1 MANPTGEAGDGSL
14 RLDFDRRVKL
24 EFHGSRITSDA
35 GLLAYRELDDALGL
49 SAMAGDVLAD
59 ARTGRNGRHA
69 LVGLLRQSVF
79 GRLAGYEDVND
90 AERLRHDPAMRWIV
104 GGKATS
110 GAAASPSQ
118 MGRFETRWLT
128 GEPNLAALA
137 DLSGQWIDRV
147 HARRPPRGVVLD
159 MDSSVSPTH
168 GDQEMSVWNG
178 HYKCTC
184 YHPLFVFN
192 QFGDLERCA
201 LRPGNVHSVDGWK
214 GVLAPVVARY
224 RGKVARIYFR
234 ADAGFANPD
243 VYEYL
248 EAEGIKYAIRLPANR
263 VLQDRIGYLLKRP
276 VGRPPNHV
284 RRYYANFHYRAASW
298 SKRRRVV
305 AKVEWHPG
313 ELYPRVGFIVTN
325 MARRTDN
332 VVAFYNKRGTAE
344 QWIKEGKGAI
354 KWTRLSCRSFAANA
368 VRLQLHALAYNL
380 GNFLRTL
387 ATPEPITYWS
397 MTSLREKL
405 IKVGA
410 RLVSH
415 GRYVAFQM
423 AEVAIPRHL
432 FADILRMIADLR
444 PPPVKSTA

>member
-1 MANPTGEAGDGSL
+1 MENPAGESNDGSL
-14 RLDFDRRVKL
+14 RLDFDRRLKL

-49 SAMAGDVLAD
+49 STMAGDVLAD
-59 ARTGRNGRHA
+59 TRTGRNGRHA

-104 GGKATS
+104 GGTAAS
-110 GAAASPSQ
+110 GRAASPSQ

-128 GEPNLAALA
+128 VEKNLSGLS

-147 HARRPPRGVVLD
+147 QARRSPRSIVLD

-168 GDQEMSVWNG
+168 GEQEKSVWNG
-178 HYKCTC
+178 HFECTC
-184 YHPLFVFN
+184 YHPLLVFN
-192 QFGDLERCA
+192 QFGDLERSE
-201 LRPGNVHSVDGWK
+201 LRPGNVHSADGWRN
-214 GVLAPVVARY
+214 VLEPVVERY
-224 RGKVARIYFR
+224 RQRDLRRYFR
-234 ADAGFANPD
+234 GDAAFASPD
-243 VYEYL
+243 IYEFL
-248 EAEGIKYAIRLPANR
+248 EAEGYKYTIRLKANAI
-263 VLQDRIGYLLKRP
+263 LQQSIAHLLTRP

-284 RRYYANFHYRAASW
+284 VRTYASFRYQAASW
-298 SKRRRVV
+298 TTPRRVA

-325 MARRTDN
+325 MSRPPEN
-332 VVAFYNKRGTAE
+332 IVAFYNMRGTCE
-344 QWIKEGKGAI
+344 QYIKEGKGAI
-354 KWTRLSCRSFAANA
+354 KWTRLSCRTFAANA
-368 VRLQLHALAYNL
+368 VRLQLHALACNL

-387 ATPEPITYWS
+387 ATPGPIRDWS
-397 MTSLREKL
+397 LTSLKEKL
-405 IKVGA
+405 IKIGA
-410 RLVSH
+410 KVISH

-432 FADILRMIADLR
+432 FADILRLIAELR
-444 PPPVKSTA
+444 PPPDPAPT